1 MEAHCDAHKELYLG
15 QIIHATMRFMKLIPA
30 PLSTSKE
37 DCKAQFSMLLPY
49 FSHFQIDIQDGI
61 YVPNKTISLSDYLEV
76 LHEVIVD
83 THTSVIPGSSR
94 NLDPGIRRDDNRVVV
109 DIHLMLSDYNKTLE
123 WIRLNFL
130 DPGIRRDDIALRCI
144 FVHSN
149 IAHTLFEQYGD
160 LPLAMT
166 FSPPDKP
173 EDWTEYLQSSKYAQV
188 MTIFPG
194 PQGQTF
200 MPEML
205 DKVGQIHEINP
216 HMQVCIDGAVN
227 EVTYHIVKSQP
238 SLCIPD
244 ELAVGSYFSKA
255 TSENILSRIGR
266 LSA

>member
-1 MEAHCDAHKELYLG
+1 
-15 QIIHATMRFMKLIPA
+15 MKLIPA

-61 YVPNKTISLSDYLEV
+61 YVPNKTIGLSDYLEV

-94 NLDPGIRRDDNRVVV
+94 NLDTGIRRDDNQVVV

-130 DPGIRRDDIALRCI
+130 DPGIRRDNIELRCV
-144 FVHSN
+144 FVHTN
-149 IAHTLFEQYGD
+149 ITHKLLDQYKD

-173 EDWTEYLQSSKYAQV
+173 RDWTEYLQISKYAQV
-188 MTIFPG
+188 MTIYPG
-194 PQGQTF
+194 PQGQSF

-205 DKVGQIHEINP
+205 TKIGQIHEINP
-216 HMQVCIDGAVN
+216 HILVCIDGAVN
-227 EVTYHIVKSQP
+227 EVTYPIIKSSS

-255 TSENILSRIGR
+255 NPADIANRIQKLR
-266 LSA
+266 E

>member
-1 MEAHCDAHKELYLG
+1 
-15 QIIHATMRFMKLIPA
+15 MRFMKLIPA
-30 PLSTSKE
+30 PLSTNRDE
-37 DCKAQFSMLLPY
+37 CKAQFSMLLPH

-61 YVPNKTISLSDYLEV
+61 YVPNKTIGLNDYLEV

-94 NLDPGIRRDDNRVVV
+94 NLDPGIRRDDNQVVV

-123 WIRLNFL
+123 WIRLYFL
-130 DPGIRRDDIALRCI
+130 DPSIRRDDIALRCV
-144 FVHSN
+144 FVHTNFSH
-149 IAHTLFEQYGD
+149 ILLEQYKD

-166 FSPPDKP
+166 FSPPDNP
-173 EDWTEYLQSSKYAQV
+173 QDWTDYLHASKYAQV
-188 MTIFPG
+188 MTIYPG

-205 DKVGQIHEINP
+205 AKIGQIHEINR
-216 HMQVCIDGAVN
+216 HIQVCIDGAVN
-227 EVTYHIVKSQP
+227 EVSYPIIKSSS

-255 TSENILSRIGR
+255 NPEDVASRIR
-266 LSA
+266 KLSD

>member
-1 MEAHCDAHKELYLG
+1 
-15 QIIHATMRFMKLIPA
+15 MKLIPA

-61 YVPNKTISLSDYLEV
+61 YVPNKTIGLNDYLEV

-94 NLDPGIRRDDNRVVV
+94 NLDPGIRRDDNQVVV

-130 DPGIRRDDIALRCI
+130 NPGIRRDDIALRCV
-144 FVHSN
+144 FVHTN
-149 IAHTLFEQYGD
+149 ISHTLLEQYRD

-166 FSPPDKP
+166 FSPPDKHQ
-173 EDWTEYLQSSKYAQV
+173 DWTDYLQASKHAQV
-188 MTIFPG
+188 MTIYPG

-205 DKVGQIHEINP
+205 GKVGQIHKINP
-216 HMQVCIDGAVN
+216 QIQVCIDGAVN
-227 EVTYHIVKSQP
+227 DTTYPVIRSSAPV
-238 SLCIPD
+238 CIPD

-255 TSENILSRIGR
+255 ASENILSRIDR